1 MRRDKMDT
9 LFSLF
14 EKGGFAV
21 YVLVFLSFVSWALI
35 IERLFTLR
43 FGSMMSKSVRDVRSL
58 LASGDIDG
66 ALKLLSLD
74 NTPAGQILYR
84 LLEEYKEGK
93 ADKRMLMS
101 DLSFE
106 ISLLA
111 PKVEKNLA
119 LLSTIASVSPLIG
132 LFGTITGLI
141 KVFSAFAV
149 VQTEQGIALLA
160 TGISEALI
168 SAATGLAVAI
178 PALLAYWIFRIMGNS
193 ILDRIE
199 QELAET
205 LRVLK

>member
-1 MRRDKMDT
+1 MDT
-9 LFSLF
+9 LFSLL

-35 IERLFTLR
+35 IERLFNIRSVNML
-43 FGSMMSKSVRDVRSL
+43 SKSVKDVRSL
-58 LASGDIDG
+58 LASGDVEG

-74 NTPAGQILYR
+74 SSPASQILYR
-84 LLEEYKEGK
+84 LLEEYKEHK
-93 ADKRMLMS
+93 VDKRLLLS
-101 DLSFE
+101 DLNFE
-106 ISLLA
+106 VSLLA

-149 VQTEQGIALLA
+149 AQTEQGIALLA

-193 ILDRIE
+193 ILDKME

>member
-1 MRRDKMDT
+1 MDMIFD
-9 LFSLF
+9 LLQ
-14 EKGGFAV
+14 KGGFAV
-21 YVLVFLSFVSWALI
+21 YVLLFLSLVSWALI
-35 IERLFTLR
+35 IERLINLR
-43 FGSMMSKSVRDVRSL
+43 AGSILSKSVKDVKSL
-58 LASGDIDG
+58 LAGGDIEG

-74 NTPAGQILYR
+74 NSPAGGILYR
-84 LLEEYKEGK
+84 MLEEYKGGK
-93 ADKRMLMS
+93 VDKRTLLN

-106 ISLLA
+106 VSLLV

-149 VQTEQGIALLA
+149 AQTEQGIALLA
-160 TGISEALI
+160 AGISEALV

-178 PALLAYWIFRIMGNS
+178 PALLAYWIFRIIGNS
-193 ILDRIE
+193 LLDRVE
-199 QELAET
+199 AELSEA